1 MTGREWDDYVE
12 WSGLDEGR
20 LDEIMRDRGRTVD
33 RGSGAG
39 PDPVARARWF
49 PQRCRCQ
56 RRREPAIAGP
66 ENNAIPRTNPKLYQ
80 LPLLPTS

>member
-49 PQRCRCQ
+49 PQRCRESTAAGARHRGAGEQ
-56 RRREPAIAGP
+56 RD
-66 ENNAIPRTNPKLYQ
+66 
-80 LPLLPTS
+80 S